1 MVDFGPGSIQTK
13 FMKTVNIHE
22 AKTHL
27 SRILSDVERGEEY
40 ILARAGKAVARLSPI
55 RRPTVEPRPG
65 KWRGRVV
72 LRSDFDAEDERINA
86 MFEGPGQ

>member
-1 MVDFGPGSIQTK
+1 
-13 FMKTVNIHE
+13 
-22 AKTHL
+22 
-27 SRILSDVERGEEY
+27 
-40 ILARAGKAVARLSPI
+40 
-55 RRPTVEPRPG
+55 VEPRPG